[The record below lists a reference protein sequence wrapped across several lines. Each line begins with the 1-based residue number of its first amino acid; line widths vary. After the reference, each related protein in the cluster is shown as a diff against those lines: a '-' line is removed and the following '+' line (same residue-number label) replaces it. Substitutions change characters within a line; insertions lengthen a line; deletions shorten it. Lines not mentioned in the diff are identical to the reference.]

1 VSSYLTTKKNQ
12 LKLSQAGLW
21 ILKMCI

>member
-12 LKLSQAGLW
+12 HKLSQAGLW